1 MNALLIALLLLA
13 VAVLGVAMRHE
24 LAGTRDADPDHTDY
38 IARYEADLR
47 RGREHSHA

>member
-1 MNALLIALLLLA
+1 MTALLFVSLLLA

-24 LAGTRDADPDHTDY
+24 LRKTRDADPDHTDY

-47 RGREHSHA
+47 RNP